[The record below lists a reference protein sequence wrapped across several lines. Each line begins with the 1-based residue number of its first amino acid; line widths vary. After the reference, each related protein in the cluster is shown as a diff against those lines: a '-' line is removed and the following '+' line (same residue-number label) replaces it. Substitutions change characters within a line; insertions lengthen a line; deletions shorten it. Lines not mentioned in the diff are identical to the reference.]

1 MFAPN
6 VAPDIETASNASN
19 GTITGLLIIEH
30 LTITPFTVDP
40 IGVLGLFV
48 ENDDTAEARVCPAL
62 KPRRIQREPVAP
74 KEHEGVPATVG
85 KPPATLYVPDVA
97 YE

>member
-6 VAPDIETASNASN
+6 VAPDIETASNTSD
-19 GTITGLLIIEH
+19 GTMTGLLIIEH
-30 LTITPFTVDP
+30 LTITPLTFQP
-40 IGVLGLFV
+40 IGVFGLFV
-48 ENDDTAEARVCPAL
+48 ENDETADASVCPAL
-62 KPRRIQREPVAP
+62 KPRRVAREPVAP

-97 YE
+97 